1 MLTEELMK
9 KVRQIEITTGKAVNE
24 VFAGEYSSAF
34 KGRGMEFSE
43 VRLYQPGDD
52 VRSIDWNVTARTGT
66 PHIKRYVEE
75 RELTVVLAVDL
86 SASGAFGSGDRFKS
100 ELAAE
105 LCAVLAFAA
114 TRSNDKAGLLLFTD
128 RVEKF
133 IPPAKGSR
141 HVLRIIRE
149 LLEFTPAP
157 AHRGTDLTGALEH
170 LARVL
175 KKRAVVFVVSDFL
188 VRGAAGSR
196 PSEPAQRTP
205 SPNSSLETALT
216 LLARRHDVICC
227 SIDDPR
233 ERTLPRAGLIELE
246 DAETGERFVVDTSS
260 RSVRTRFEAAALRR
274 REGLRVQLRRLGLD
288 HVEVSTDRP
297 YIHSLIELFKRREGR
312 R

>member
-86 SASGAFGSGDRFKS
+86 SASGAFGSQDRFKS

-114 TRSNDKAGLLLFTD
+114 TRSNDKAGLLLFTN
-128 RVEKF
+128 RIEKF
-133 IPPAKGSR
+133 IPPAKGTK

-149 LLEFTPAP
+149 LLDFTPTP
-157 AHRGTDLTGALEH
+157 GHRGTDLTGALQH

-188 VRGAAGSR
+188 VRGVQAGRAAQ
-196 PSEPAQRTP
+196 PSGGAA
-205 SPNSSLETALT
+205 SDLETSLR

-233 ERTLPRAGLIELE
+233 ERSLPKVGLIELE

-260 RSVRTRFEAAALRR
+260 RGVRTRFKAAGLRR
-274 REGLRVQLRRLGLD
+274 REGLRMQLRRLGLD
-288 HVEVSTDRP
+288 HVEVTTDRP